1 MWVLSSGRYT
11 EDHPKGVGVGT
22 GMGLAKVDAGATA
35 VAAAVDWARE
45 MEGAKMLMASGL
57 LPQAIKRPEQALF
70 VILAGRDLGL
80 SPVQSLRSINVV
92 QGKVELAADMQLSL
106 FHRAGG
112 KSKWEALTNDR
123 AALWLNAP
131 WLEAPHV
138 ETFTM
143 EDAKRAGL
151 TGDNWRKYPK
161 AMLRSR
167 AITAGLKSIGFDVL
181 AGHYAEGELGGP
193 EPVIVEEAPT
203 MLGGEVVDP
212 RTIAPNWGMAGEEG
226 EAAVV
231 GTIAPQTETVAEIVA
246 DDDTADAERLAR
258 EELEAV
264 MPTLTENV
272 QRWVRNKLSEGAT
285 PAALL
290 TELRKRGIT

>member
-143 EDAKRAGL
+143 EDAKRTGL

-203 MLGGEVVDP
+203 ILGGEVVDS
-212 RTIAPNWGMAGEEG
+212 RTIAPNWGMAGKRLRWSG
-226 EAAVV
+226 RSPRRPRQWRRSSPKRSWPTMTRPTRSGWPARSWRPSCRPSRRTCSGGY
-231 GTIAPQTETVAEIVA
+231 GT
-246 DDDTADAERLAR
+246 
-258 EELEAV
+258 
-264 MPTLTENV
+264 N
-272 QRWVRNKLSEGAT
+272 
-285 PAALL
+285 
-290 TELRKRGIT
+290 